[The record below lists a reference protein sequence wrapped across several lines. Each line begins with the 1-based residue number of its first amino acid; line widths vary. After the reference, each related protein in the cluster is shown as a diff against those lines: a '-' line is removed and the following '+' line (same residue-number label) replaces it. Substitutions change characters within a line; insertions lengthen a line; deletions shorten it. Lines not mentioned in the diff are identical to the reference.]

1 MSEAQGNSAGIGS
14 SDATSANSGPSAS
27 RAFVISALV
36 ALVVVAVVSGIGLT
50 AKTDG
55 ARSGTAAECADSGI
69 NCTVGDVGPGGGK
82 IFYAAATPFSC
93 PSVAGDNATCKYL
106 EVAPDDWNGAAGD
119 AANLRWSAPLNPTVA
134 VTNIALNQIGQGRI
148 NASRILAAQA
158 PATRDTPN
166 SVRKVSDYRGGAK
179 SDWFLPS
186 FYELYELYLVRSQV
200 GNFAADFY
208 WSSSVGAAAGA
219 NVREVNFAS
228 GSKGLV
234 NGESVYDN
242 FRPVRAF

>member
-1 MSEAQGNSAGIGS
+1 MSESQGNNAGIGS

-27 RAFVISALV
+27 RAFVISGLV
-36 ALVVVAVVSGIGLT
+36 ALVVFAVVSGIGLT

-208 WSSSVGAAAGA
+208 WS
-219 NVREVNFAS
+219 
-228 GSKGLV
+228 
-234 NGESVYDN
+234 
-242 FRPVRAF
+242 